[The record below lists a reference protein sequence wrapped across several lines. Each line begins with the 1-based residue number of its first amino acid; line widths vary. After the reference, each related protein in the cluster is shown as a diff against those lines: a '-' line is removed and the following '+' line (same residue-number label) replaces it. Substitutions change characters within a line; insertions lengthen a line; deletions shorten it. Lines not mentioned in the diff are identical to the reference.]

1 MYKIF
6 MIVGLVAVAVGWA
19 AYALWDYK
27 LRQEEK
33 KEPPKRSKRLRQ
45 TQGEVSDWAKQMA
58 QFEKPK
64 AKRQA
69 KGDQNKTE

>member
-6 MIVGLVAVAVGWA
+6 MIVGLVVVAVGWI

-33 KEPPKRSKRLRQ
+33 KEPPKRSKRYRKSQ
-45 TQGEVSDWAKQMA
+45 SEVSDWAKQMA

-69 KGDQNKTE
+69 KGDQNTTK